1 MAVTDASQMYDA
13 YYYAHGYGTLPYERN
28 ASWLQFFGSVADHIV
43 REIQPK
49 TVFDAGCA
57 IGLLVEALRNRDV
70 EASGIDI
77 SEYAIQQAPAP
88 VRSYCKVGSIVEPL
102 PQRYDLIVTI
112 AVLEHLP
119 ADQAETAIAN
129 FCRFTDDVLF
139 SSSPVDYQGA
149 MHLNVRPPEYWA
161 ELFARQGFYRDVDFD
176 GSFLTPWAV
185 LFRKGRGSVA
195 RIVAA
200 YERRSWQLRQE
211 NIARRDMN
219 LEQRNELAAKDQKL
233 QQLGERAAQQD
244 AIVNEQSARYEQ
256 LAQSLRARIEQQE
269 RDLANWA
276 TRWASMENSL
286 GGRVMKGMQNVRGFI
301 APPRSLR
308 DQILDNTLQRLVLS
322 RRKRPVKTVAL
333 AVEAIVPRPALT
345 PHQATVD
352 IIICVHNA
360 LGDVRQ
366 CLQSV
371 VEQTTLPYSIIL
383 IDDGSDAPTRDLL
396 KQFAADH
403 GAALTRH
410 ETALGYGRAA
420 NVGLRQS
427 SADFVVLLNS
437 DTIVT
442 TDWLDRLVAC
452 AESNPQ
458 VGLVGPLSNTASWQS
473 IPEIEHQG
481 DWAENHLPE
490 GVDLQE
496 MGRRVTRYSA
506 RLYPTLPFLNGFCYM
521 IRRAVIDQIGYFDED
536 NFGVGYGEEDDFT
549 LRARQASWLVAI
561 ADDAYV
567 YHAQSRSYSNEKRQQ
582 LSQQAGQR
590 LVQKH
595 GQVKIS
601 EGVAACQ
608 SNRVLAGVRARS
620 RAISKRQSI
629 IEQGRTRF
637 AGQRVLFV
645 LPINGPGGGGNVII
659 DESNCM
665 RQMGVEVNLFNLT
678 KYRADFEQA
687 YPKLDLPVT
696 YGTASDLITLAHDY
710 DTVIAT
716 HNISVDWLAS
726 IVRPSGRPV
735 LGYYVQG
742 FEPYMY
748 ASDSAEYKHA
758 LKSYTRLPDL
768 VRFTKTEWTRQ
779 EVKKHADVDCE
790 LIGVSLNIDLFRP
803 RPPIGPT
810 WPDRPLRVAA
820 MVRPAAPYREPK
832 LTMELLRQMVKA
844 YGQRVEAIIFGTA
857 ADDPGLTTLP
867 SDFKYTH
874 TGELNQQQVARLMNE
889 VDIFVDYSS
898 HQAMGLTALEA
909 MACGAAVIV
918 PAHGGAVSFAVNG
931 QNSLVVET
939 ASRAECWQAMQRLV
953 EDHDFRRRLQFQAL
967 QDVCQFYPERPAFN
981 ILSALFKTEA
991 V

>member
-1 MAVTDASQMYDA
+1 MAVTDASQLYDA
-13 YYYAHGYGTLPYERN
+13 YYYAHGCGKVPCERN
-28 ASWLQFFGSVADHIV
+28 AIWLQYFGSLADHIV
-43 REIQPK
+43 REIQPA
-49 TVFDAGCA
+49 TVLDAGCA
-57 IGLLVEALRNRDV
+57 IGLLVEMLRERGV

-77 SEYAIQQAPAP
+77 SEYAIRQVYAPMRP
-88 VRSYCKVGSIVEPL
+88 YCTVGSIVEPFS
-102 PQRYDLIVTI
+102 QRYDLIVTI
-112 AVLEHLP
+112 EVLEHLP
-119 ADQAETAIAN
+119 ADQAEVAIAN
-129 FCRFTDDVLF
+129 FCRFTDEVLF
-139 SSSPVDYQGA
+139 SSSPFDYKEA
-149 MHLNVRPPEYWA
+149 THLNTQPPEYWA

-185 LFRKGRGSVA
+185 LFRKGRGPVT

-211 NIARRDMN
+211 NMARRDMN

-233 QQLGERAAQQD
+233 QQLTERVEQQD
-244 AIVNEQSARYEQ
+244 AIVMRYEQ
-256 LAQSLRARIEQQE
+256 LAQSLRERVAQQDH
-269 RDLANWA
+269 DLASWA
-276 TRWASMENSL
+276 ARWASVENSL
-286 GGRVMKGMQNVRGFI
+286 GGRVMKGMQNVRSFI

-308 DQILDNTLQRLVLS
+308 DQILDNALQRLVLNKRTS
-322 RRKRPVKTVAL
+322 RVKATSLAIEPVT
-333 AVEAIVPRPALT
+333 PRSALT
-345 PHQATVD
+345 VHQATVD
-352 IIICVHNA
+352 IIVCVHNA
-360 LGDVRQ
+360 LDDVQR
-366 CLQSV
+366 CLESV
-371 VEQTTLPYSIIL
+371 IEQTTPPYSIIL
-383 IDDGSDAPTRDLL
+383 IDDGSAAPTRDFL
-396 KQFAADH
+396 KQFATDQ
-403 GAALTRH
+403 GATLTGH
-410 ETALGYGRAA
+410 EEALGYGRAA

-442 TDWLDRLVAC
+442 AGWLDRLVGC

-458 VGLVGPLSNTASWQS
+458 YGLVGPLSNTASWQS

-481 DWAENHLPE
+481 DWAENPLPE
-490 GVDLQE
+490 GVDVQE
-496 MGRRVTRYSA
+496 MGRQIAQYSA

-521 IRRAVIDQIGYFDED
+521 IRREVIEQIGYFDEE

-549 LRARQASWLVAI
+549 LRARQAGWLVAI
-561 ADDAYV
+561 ADDTYV
-567 YHAQSRSYSNEKRQQ
+567 YHAQSRSYSNEKRQR

-590 LVQKH
+590 LAQKH
-595 GQVKIS
+595 GQAKID
-601 EGVAACQ
+601 EGVAASQ
-608 SNRVLAGVRARS
+608 YNRVLAGVRARS
-620 RAISKRQSI
+620 RAMFERQSI
-629 IEQGRTRF
+629 IEQGRARF
-637 AGQRVLFV
+637 TGRRVLFV

-659 DESNCM
+659 DESSCM
-665 RQMGVEVNLFNLT
+665 QQMGVEVNLFNLT
-678 KYRADFEQA
+678 KYRAGFEQA
-687 YPKLDLPVT
+687 YPNLDLPVI
-696 YGTASDLITLAHDY
+696 YGTVADLTVVARGY
-710 DTVIAT
+710 DAVIAT
-716 HNISVDWLAS
+716 HNISVEWLAS
-726 IVRPSGRPV
+726 SARPNGRPV

-748 ASDSAEYKHA
+748 APDSAEYQHA

-779 EVKKHADVDCE
+779 EVKKHTKADCD

-803 RPPIGPT
+803 RPPIGLA

-832 LTMELLRQMVKA
+832 LTMELLRQMVKT
-844 YGQRVEAIIFGTA
+844 YGQRVEAVIFGTV
-857 ADDPGLTTLP
+857 ADDPDLAALP

-918 PAHGGAVSFAVNG
+918 PAHGGAVSFAVHG

-939 ASRAECWQAMQRLV
+939 ASRAECWQAMQRLI
-953 EDHDFRRRLQFQAL
+953 EDHDFRRRLQFQGL

-981 ILSALFKTEA
+981 ILNTLFKTETA
-991 V
+991 